1 MQTGRLVYVMGPSGS
16 GKDSVLEYARRH
28 PLLQQ
33 APIHFARRYI
43 TRPAASGGE
52 NHIPLSREEFRMFL
66 RRGAFALHWESHGN
80 LYGIDRSIDERISE
94 GAVVVING
102 ARRRL
107 DAAVDRYHSLL
118 PVEIRTS
125 AAILEKR
132 LRHRGRESEEDI
144 AARLQDA
151 ERYTCDHPALV
162 CIENSGPLEEAG
174 EELAHVLRS
183 ML

>member
-1 MQTGRLVYVMGPSGS
+1 MSWGLRAVEKTVCWSMPGSTPSATGS
-16 GKDSVLEYARRH
+16 H
-28 PLLQQ
+28 
-33 APIHFARRYI
+33 IHFARRYI
-43 TRPAASGGE
+43 TRPPHPAE
-52 NHIPLSREEFRMFL
+52 NHIPLSREEFRIFL
-66 RRGAFALHWESHGN
+66 QRGAFALHWESHGN
-80 LYGIDRSIDERISE
+80 LYGIDRSIDERINE

-107 DAAVDRYHSLL
+107 DAAVDHYHSLL
-118 PVEIRTS
+118 PVEIQAS

-132 LRHRGRESEEDI
+132 LRHRGQESEADI

-174 EELAHVLRS
+174 EELAHVLAGNA
-183 ML
+183 M